1 MKLKHFFVL
10 ALLLMFLTAC
20 NSGTNNNENSKEN
33 EMPQMVEVEILLPE
47 NIEPNEEVTIQA
59 RVTQGDEMV
68 DDASEVMFEV
78 WQRGQEEDH
87 DMIEGTND
95 GDGIYSFTKS
105 FEEGFYF
112 VVAHTTARDLHV
124 MPRDEFTVGNPTPIE
139 DETDEEEHEIHNHGH
154 SGGHHHHHADLDI
167 IFEAGHHLHTNEE
180 TTLKVT
186 VKKEDSPLTKAT
198 VKFEIWHEDAERREF
213 IDAEEISDGTY
224 TTTYTFTEKGKH
236 NINIHIEN
244 EHLHEHQLEEVH
256 VD

>member
-1 MKLKHFFVL
+1 MKLNHFVIF
-10 ALLLMFLTAC
+10 AIIIMFLTAC
-20 NSGTNNNENSKEN
+20 NSGTNNNTSDKVN
-33 EMPQMVEVEILLPE
+33 EMPKMVEVEILIPE
-47 NIEPNEEVTIQA
+47 NIQPNEEVTIQA

-78 WQRGQEEDH
+78 WQRGQEKDH
-87 DMIEGTND
+87 DMVESKND
-95 GDGIYSFTKS
+95 GNGIYSFTQT

-124 MPRDEFTVGNPTPIE
+124 MPREEFTVGTPSPVE
-139 DETDEEEHEIHNHGH
+139 EEEEHSDHNHGH

-167 IFEAGHHLHTNEE
+167 HFDAGHHLHMNEE

-186 VKKEDSPLTKAT
+186 VKKANAALTKAT
-198 VKFEIWHEDAERREF
+198 VKFEIWHEGAESREF
-213 IDAEEISDGTY
+213 MYAEEISDGTY
-224 TTTYTFTEKGKH
+224 ATNYIFSEKGKH

-244 EHLHEHQLEEVH
+244 EDLHEHQLEEVY